1 MLRLS
6 SQQLYQLLYDNR
18 IRHSLVFLG
27 VAGRST
33 LAFSSPA
40 SSARAP
46 FSSAPAPFSSAPA
59 SFSSS
64 PRFLQQQPP
73 PVSRQAAPVPGL
85 SKPRPPSVLRSPCS
99 GLQPLYP

>member
-18 IRHSLVFLG
+18 IRHPLVFLG
-27 VAGRST
+27 VAGRSL

-40 SSARAP
+40 SSARAS
-46 FSSAPAPFSSAPA
+46 FSSA
-59 SFSSS
+59 
-64 PRFLQQQPP
+64 PRFLQQQQLP